1 MCVENV
7 ETETANTETCDR
19 VMCVKTAGVLWRL
32 GDRATDEGRELR
44 REDERLRET
53 RATGRARAVGR
64 RLNGVNDYTTL

>member
-1 MCVENV
+1 
-7 ETETANTETCDR
+7 
-19 VMCVKTAGVLWRL
+19 MCVKTAGVLWRL